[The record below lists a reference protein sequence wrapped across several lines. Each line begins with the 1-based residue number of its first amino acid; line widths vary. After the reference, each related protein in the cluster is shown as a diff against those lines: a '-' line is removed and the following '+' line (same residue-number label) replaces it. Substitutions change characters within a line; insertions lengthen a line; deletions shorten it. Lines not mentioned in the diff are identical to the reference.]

1 MAIRFPKCC
10 TPLPGDDIIG
20 YVTRG
25 RGVTIHRKDCVNILN
40 IPDGEEDRLVEAG
53 WELDEA
59 TSPGSRYIVEIVVYA
74 ENRSGL
80 LTDISKKFSDEN
92 IDIISLST
100 NTDSKGRVTMRISF
114 ETASRSDM
122 DRLCDKVRSVQNV
135 TDVRRPE

>member
-1 MAIRFPKCC
+1 MNFVGISLLVKFWNHTLPHHSCRN
-10 TPLPGDDIIG
+10 PLSLYTKI
-20 YVTRG
+20 
-25 RGVTIHRKDCVNILN
+25 
-40 IPDGEEDRLVEAG
+40 
-53 WELDEA
+53 
-59 TSPGSRYIVEIVVYA
+59 SPGSRYIVEIVVYA